1 MGSVDTLGLSNRSSP
16 VTTSFHQVFVLYPQ
30 FTQLDFTGPY
40 EVLTR
45 LPGARCTLA
54 SATGGKVG
62 TDSGLSFQTVAL
74 ADLADCD
81 LICVPGGLGCAA
93 AMQDASLLAELRR
106 LSQGARYITS
116 VCTGS
121 LILAAAGLLK
131 GRRSACHWA
140 WLDLLAEFD
149 GVTPDAART
158 VRDGRFFSG
167 GGVTAGIDMAL
178 VLMADVAGI
187 EHARRVQL
195 MLEYAPDPP
204 FDCGRPERADAA
216 LVAAVRE
223 RLQHLAGPRREA
235 VRRAA
240 QALQG

>member
-1 MGSVDTLGLSNRSSP
+1 MTASIHL
-16 VTTSFHQVFVLYPQ
+16 VFVLYPQ

-54 SATGGKVG
+54 SAQGGQVG
-62 TDSGLSFQTVAL
+62 TDSGLSFETVAL
-74 ADLADCD
+74 ADLPDCD
-81 LICVPGGLGCAA
+81 LICVPGGFGCAA
-93 AMQDASLLAELRR
+93 AMQDAQLLAELRR
-106 LSQGARYITS
+106 LAEGARYITT

-140 WLDLLAEFD
+140 WLDLLAEFED
-149 GVTPDAART
+149 VTPDAART

-178 VLMADVAGI
+178 VLMAEVAGE

-195 MLEYAPDPP
+195 MIEYAPEPP
-204 FDCGRPERADAA
+204 FDCGRPELADPG
-216 LVAAVRE
+216 LVSAVRE
-223 RLQHLAGPRREA
+223 RLQHLVGPRREA
-235 VRRAA
+235 VRRAS
-240 QALQG
+240 QALMG